1 MTSYMAEPFT
11 QALEEAINHDLN
23 PRAMSPKVKGFRPAQ
38 SWFQDFT
45 SVYMDGAEAFRRGVM
60 VAAPTMRRV
69 RQGLLLVASGLSVAV
84 PRPASSEPAVPA
96 AAFDPVAAIRHQS
109 YA

>member
-45 SVYMDGAEAFRRGVM
+45 SVYMD
-60 VAAPTMRRV
+60 
-69 RQGLLLVASGLSVAV
+69 
-84 PRPASSEPAVPA
+84 
-96 AAFDPVAAIRHQS
+96 
-109 YA
+109 